1 MPHLVSAFRR
11 ASSPVGPILIAVAVV
26 GVAALLWKVA
36 DVFMIAFGAIL
47 VAATL
52 RAAMDPVMRWSGMRE
67 RWALLTVVAVL
78 LLVGS
83 LLSWQFGRQ
92 AAQQFAEMRVQLPEA
107 LEKFQV
113 WLSESKAGQIV
124 LETVKKAGEE
134 GGSVANAGMALGAT
148 LNGVGDVLL
157 ILVVGIYLAADP
169 RLYRD
174 GALRLLPVA
183 RRPQVGEALDEAGNA
198 LRKWLLAQLVIM
210 GAVGVMTGVGLALLG
225 VPLWLSLG
233 LLSGLLEF
241 VPVVGPLVA
250 LVPGV
255 LLAFAQGP
263 TTAVYVLGLYLLVQQ
278 IESNIL
284 TPLIQRWAAE
294 LAPVLALLAIVAGG
308 LLFGVLGVVFATPLA
323 VVVVVL
329 VRRLYVEDTLE
340 SGPATVRTPA
350 RGAK

>member
-169 RLYRD
+169 RLGDRVGRSFLRVRHPGGCAAAEREVGGEELPGPGRAVGRTGCGLPGERRD
-174 GALRLLPVA
+174 GALRE
-183 RRPQVGEALDEAGNA
+183 GEERL
-198 LRKWLLAQLVIM
+198 QLKDR
-210 GAVGVMTGVGLALLG
+210 
-225 VPLWLSLG
+225 
-233 LLSGLLEF
+233 
-241 VPVVGPLVA
+241 
-250 LVPGV
+250 VPGD
-255 LLAFAQGP
+255 G
-263 TTAVYVLGLYLLVQQ
+263 
-278 IESNIL
+278 
-284 TPLIQRWAAE
+284 R
-294 LAPVLALLAIVAGG
+294 
-308 LLFGVLGVVFATPLA
+308 
-323 VVVVVL
+323 
-329 VRRLYVEDTLE
+329 
-340 SGPATVRTPA
+340 
-350 RGAK
+350 

>member
-1 MPHLVSAFRR
+1 MPHLVSAPRR
-11 ASSPVGPILIAVAVV
+11 ASSPIRPILIAVAVV
-26 GVAALLWKVA
+26 GVAALLWSVA
-36 DVFMIAFGAIL
+36 DVFMIAFGGIL

-52 RAAMDPVMRWSGMRE
+52 RAAMDPVMRWTGMQE
-67 RWALLTVVAVL
+67 RWALVTVVIVL
-78 LLVGS
+78 LLVGG

-107 LEKFQV
+107 LEKFQA
-113 WLSESKAGQIV
+113 WLAESKPGQIA
-124 LETVKKAGEE
+124 LETLHKAGEE
-134 GGSVANAGMALGAT
+134 GGSVANAGVALGAT

-169 RLYRD
+169 RLYRN
-174 GALRLLPVA
+174 GLLRLLPVS
-183 RRPQVGEALDEAGNA
+183 RRPQVGGALDEAGHA
-198 LRKWLLAQLVIM
+198 LRKWLLAQLLIM
-210 GAVGVMTGVGLALLG
+210 AAVGVMIAVGLALLG

-241 VPVVGPLVA
+241 VPVIGPLVA

-263 TTAVYVLGLYLLVQQ
+263 ATALYVLGLYLLVQQ

-340 SGPATVRTPA
+340 SGAAPGRLATRES
-350 RGAK
+350 K